1 MKINIKEMVQ
11 RVQNLGLGGASALM
25 LLGAGIT
32 WFASPISQALAF
44 LFKLLLQIGGIAIVF
59 IALPIVMKKMPKKE
73 DLIKEAKA

>member
-1 MKINIKEMVQ
+1 MVQ